1 MEREIA
7 ELELEVEAVD
17 AASGK
22 SAIDAVSAA
31 NLNSTDV
38 AALHESG
45 PGHQA
50 PLRSLVDLMPGI
62 GGADPNRRSTIKLLH
77 FLCRFTRRDV
87 AYRRMRPTAHNH
99 TPANSIDT
107 RVIGTP
113 ALA

>member
-38 AALHESG
+38 AALHES
-45 PGHQA
+45 
-50 PLRSLVDLMPGI
+50 
-62 GGADPNRRSTIKLLH
+62 
-77 FLCRFTRRDV
+77 
-87 AYRRMRPTAHNH
+87 
-99 TPANSIDT
+99 
-107 RVIGTP
+107 
-113 ALA
+113 